1 MKKTLHTTNINSK
14 SKVINIINDFIKLK
28 SPLIIKIDE
37 DSISIKKPTRTLE
50 QNAKMWAMLGDI
62 SKQCKHF
69 NDYYSAEDWKDI
81 FTASLSNEL
90 KMVPT
95 IDNTRWV
102 VLGLKTRKMNK
113 QQLIELIEFIQ
124 AYGDLNGVKWS
135 DYEQV

>member
-1 MKKTLHTTNINSK
+1 MKKTLHTTNINSQ
-14 SKVINIINDFIKLK
+14 SKAINLINDFIRLK
-28 SPLIIKIDE
+28 SPLIIKMDD

-69 NDYYSAEDWKDI
+69 SDYYSAEDWKDI
-81 FTASLSNEL
+81 LTASLSNEL
-90 KMVPT
+90 KMTPT
-95 IDNTRWV
+95 IQGNRWV

-113 QQLIELIEFIQ
+113 QQLIELIDFIQ
-124 AYGDLNGVKWS
+124 SYGDLKGVKWS

>member
-1 MKKTLHTTNINSK
+1 MKKTLHTTNINSE
-14 SKVINIINDFIKLK
+14 SKAINLINDFIRLK

-69 NDYYSAEDWKDI
+69 SDYYSAEDWKDI
-81 FTASLSNEL
+81 FTASLSIEL
-90 KMVPT
+90 KMTPT
-95 IDNTRWV
+95 IQGNRWV

-113 QQLIELIEFIQ
+113 QQLIELIDFIQ
-124 AYGDLNGVKWS
+124 SYGDLKGVKWS

>member
-1 MKKTLHTTNINSK
+1 MKKTLHTTNIQSQ
-14 SKVINIINDFIKLK
+14 SKVINLISDFIRLK

-37 DSISIKKPTRTLE
+37 DGISIKKPNRTLE
-50 QNAKMWAMLGDI
+50 QNAKMWSMLGDI

-69 NDYYSAEDWKDI
+69 RDTYSAEDWKDI

-95 IDNTRWV
+95 IDNTKWV

-113 QQLIELIEFIQ
+113 KQLADLIDFIQ